1 MEIKASDNHVLHNI
15 HFMGSAVDSMAIVH
29 DVQYFTYARERLLT
43 DADSPLINWVW
54 RIDKTKKSTTIR
66 AAGVTQAIYITTLP
80 SELTAPRAL
89 QTETVH
95 CTVQKN

>member
-1 MEIKASDNHVLHNI
+1 
-15 HFMGSAVDSMAIVH
+15 MAIVH

-66 AAGVTQAIYITTLP
+66 AAGVTQAIYHYLAFRVDCTESTT
-80 SELTAPRAL
+80 
-89 QTETVH
+89 
-95 CTVQKN
+95 N